1 MALSNQQELFCA
13 EYVASHNATEA
24 AEKAGYSKKTAYS
37 QGHRLLKSA
46 EIRARIA
53 ELEKGAYEAIGVTV
67 EKVARELARIA
78 FADATV
84 YAQVEDTEEGQM
96 VRLTPTKELTPD
108 QRAAISCIKQG
119 KFGIEVQTYD
129 KTKALELLGRYL
141 AMFTDKTE
149 LSGGVSLTMESY
161 LEDLDKQGEGQ
172 AF

>member
-37 QGHRLLKSA
+37 QGNRLLKNA

-78 FADATV
+78 FADATA
-84 YAQVEDTEEGQM
+84 YAKVEDTEEGQM
-96 VRLTPTKELTPD
+96 VRLTPTKELSPD

-141 AMFTDKTE
+141 AMFTDKVDSKVDGVMRIE
-149 LSGGVSLTMESY
+149 LSPE
-161 LEDLDKQGEGQ
+161 LEELAE
-172 AF
+172 

>member
-37 QGHRLLKSA
+37 QGNRLLKNA

-67 EKVARELARIA
+67 EKVARELSRIA
-78 FADATV
+78 FADATA
-84 YAQVEDTEEGQM
+84 YAKVEDTEEGQS
-96 VRLTPTKELTPD
+96 VRLTPTNELTPD

-141 AMFTDKTE
+141 AMFTDKVDSKVDGVMRIE
-149 LSGGVSLTMESY
+149 LSPE
-161 LEDLDKQGEGQ
+161 LEELAE
-172 AF
+172 

>member
-1 MALSNQQELFCA
+1 MALNNQQDLFCA
-13 EYVASHNATEA
+13 EYANCHNATEA
-24 AEKAGYSKKTAYS
+24 AEKAGYSKKSAHST
-37 QGHRLLKSA
+37 GHRLLKNA

-53 ELEKGAYEAIGVTV
+53 EYEKQAYEEIGVTA

-78 FADATV
+78 FADATK
-84 YAQVEDTEEGQM
+84 YAQVEDGEDGQT
-96 VRLTPTKELTPD
+96 VRLTPTKDLTPD
-108 QRAAISCIKQG
+108 ERAAISCIKQG

-129 KTKALELLGRYL
+129 KTKALELIGRYL

>member
-1 MALSNQQELFCA
+1 MKN
-13 EYVASHNATEA
+13 
-24 AEKAGYSKKTAYS
+24 
-37 QGHRLLKSA
+37 A

-78 FADATV
+78 FADATA
-84 YAQVEDTEEGQM
+84 YAQVEDTEEGQT
-96 VRLTPTKELTPD
+96 VRLTPTKELSPD

-141 AMFTDKTE
+141 AMFTDRSEVTGT
-149 LSGGVSLTMESY
+149 LSLTMESY

-172 AF
+172 EF

>member
-108 QRAAISCIKQG
+108 QRAAISCITTTAMTENTTVHSK
-119 KFGIEVQTYD
+119 TYP
-129 KTKALELLGRYL
+129 
-141 AMFTDKTE
+141 
-149 LSGGVSLTMESY
+149 
-161 LEDLDKQGEGQ
+161 
-172 AF
+172 

>member
-37 QGHRLLKSA
+37 QGNRLLKNA

-78 FADATV
+78 FADATA

-96 VRLTPTKELTPD
+96 VRLTPTKELSPD

-141 AMFTDKTE
+141 AMFTDMRLVLRRIAALRRRRAHKR
-149 LSGGVSLTMESY
+149 SS
-161 LEDLDKQGEGQ
+161 K
-172 AF
+172 

>member
-37 QGHRLLKSA
+37 QGNRLLKNA

-78 FADATV
+78 FADATA
-84 YAQVEDTEEGQM
+84 YAQVEDTEEGQT
-96 VRLTPTKELTPD
+96 VRLTPTKELSPD

-141 AMFTDKTE
+141 AMFTDMRLVLRRIAALRRRRAHKR
-149 LSGGVSLTMESY
+149 SS
-161 LEDLDKQGEGQ
+161 K
-172 AF
+172 

>member
-37 QGHRLLKSA
+37 QGNRLLKNA

-78 FADATV
+78 FADATA
-84 YAQVEDTEEGQM
+84 YAKVEDTEEGQM
-96 VRLTPTKELTPD
+96 VRLTPTKELSPD

-172 AF
+172 EF

>member
-1 MALSNQQELFCA
+1 MALSNQQDLFCA
-13 EYVASHNATEA
+13 EYANCHNATEA

-37 QGHRLLKSA
+37 QGNRLLKNA
-46 EIRARIA
+46 EIRARVA
-53 ELEKGAYEAIGVTV
+53 EYEKQAYEAIGVTA
-67 EKVARELARIA
+67 EKVAREIARIA

-84 YAQVEDTEEGQM
+84 YAQVEDTEEGQA
-96 VRLTPTKELTPD
+96 VRLTPTKDLTPD
-108 QRAAISCIKQG
+108 QRAAVSAIKQT

-161 LEDLDKQGEGQ
+161 LEELDKQGEGQ
-172 AF
+172 EF